1 MQHCSSDSSKRG
13 TKLRVRS
20 ERKGEE
26 RGSEQQEDTRRGRTP
41 RINAACVWGRIT
53 GTSWNSEFDSKTD
66 IRVSSEPSRRM
77 MSLTNPSTVA
87 SGPSSVRTG
96 NLKRSVQAAFEGKFW
111 IFACGLV
118 HVHHTLFLL
127 SFPQRLP
134 VALGCRFAPLSSPV
148 FALSP
153 DSSCCQS
160 VVVRKGKPREER
172 ECRNVR
178 VSEISSVRRNGT
190 ARIC

>member
-1 MQHCSSDSSKRG
+1 
-13 TKLRVRS
+13 
-20 ERKGEE
+20 
-26 RGSEQQEDTRRGRTP
+26 
-41 RINAACVWGRIT
+41 
-53 GTSWNSEFDSKTD
+53 
-66 IRVSSEPSRRM
+66 M

-111 IFACGLV
+111 MFACGSV

-134 VALGCRFAPLSSPV
+134 RSSRPSLCPPLSSPV

-190 ARIC
+190 ARVC